1 MPTTLLS
8 LGTNLG
14 DREANFRNAI
24 AALAPV
30 VRVTRESRVY
40 ETAPWGFED
49 QPNFLNMVV
58 AGETDLPPLELLKF
72 HKTLEA
78 ELGRTPTFR
87 YGPRLIDLDILFYDD
102 LILQTPELTI
112 PHPKLHERAFVL
124 VPLADVAPE
133 WVHPVLGQTVGEL
146 LTQTDVTGISL
157 FTTLEPDPHPFTNVQ
172 DKPSTALDKSHS
184 KS

>member
-1 MPTTLLS
+1 MPTPLLS

-14 DREANFRNAI
+14 DREANLRNAI
-24 AALAPV
+24 TALAPA

-40 ETAPWGFED
+40 ETAPWGFTD
-49 QPNFLNMVV
+49 QPSFLNMVV
-58 AGETDLPPLELLKF
+58 AGETDLSPLELLKF
-72 HKTLEA
+72 LKTLET

-124 VPLADVAPE
+124 VPLADLAPDL
-133 WVHPVLGQTVGEL
+133 VHPLIQQNIADL
-146 LTQTDVTGISL
+146 LASL
-157 FTTLEPDPHPFTNVQ
+157 
-172 DKPSTALDKSHS
+172 K
-184 KS
+184 